1 MHVARGQNESIDA
14 LIRRFSKRVQRSGI
28 IQELRAREGFVGPAE
43 KRRLKRKRSI
53 ARVLREQS
61 RDSEE

>member
-1 MHVARGQNESIDA
+1 MQVARGQNESVEA

-28 IQELRAREGFVGPAE
+28 MQELRAREGYVGPAE

-53 ARVLREQS
+53 ARAIRDQARETE
-61 RDSEE
+61 D